1 MYLSI
6 FHCNQASACL
16 EIFINFMVM
25 IKTHSKFLL
34 NQIFEI
40 HLQNDWQ
47 SLKNMEQM
55 WWHYGGDFCFGG
67 NFWLESWEKF
77 FLPTFS
83 RVSKY
88 QKHNSSRQEYDCQN
102 SPFCPSLKLPKADRL
117 HALLGTDWVNLA
129 AGGLSV
135 IAWLRL
141 LHALL
146 RHACLCVLM
155 FGREVCAF
163 ACLKVSACLSAAQ
176 NVHRTTCR
184 ALVQLSDAK

>member
-1 MYLSI
+1 MSRNNLKTKFKLKNVVKFSVSTYVLKNI
-6 FHCNQASACL
+6 CNQTFACL
-16 EIFINFMVM
+16 LIFTNFMVM
-25 IKTHSKFLL
+25 IKTHLKFLL

-40 HLQNDWQ
+40 HKHTINILWKVRNNSFTNLMTLRWRLLFWREFLARKLREIFLQ
-47 SLKNMEQM
+47 
-55 WWHYGGDFCFGG
+55 
-67 NFWLESWEKF
+67 
-77 FLPTFS
+77 TFS

-88 QKHNSSRQEYDCQN
+88 QRHNSSRQEYDCQN

-141 LHALL
+141 LRALL

-163 ACLKVSACLSAAQ
+163 FQ
-176 NVHRTTCR
+176 
-184 ALVQLSDAK
+184 ALHV